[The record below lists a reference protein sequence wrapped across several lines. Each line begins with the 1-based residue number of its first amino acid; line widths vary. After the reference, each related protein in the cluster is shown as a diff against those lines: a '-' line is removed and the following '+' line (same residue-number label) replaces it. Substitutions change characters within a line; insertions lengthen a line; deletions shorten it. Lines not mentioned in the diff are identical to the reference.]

1 MVSVL
6 VPTRGRPENVRRLL
20 DSAYENSVGPIE
32 FVFYLDEDD
41 PLREAALGHIRHY
54 GATVIVGE
62 RITLSKTWNECYT
75 RATHDLLMQ
84 CGDDIVF
91 RTQGW
96 DGRFAEAF
104 DAYPDK
110 IAFVHGDDGF
120 QHERIGTHGVLHRN
134 WVEAVGYF
142 VPPYFASDYND
153 LWLTEVADA
162 LGRRVYLP
170 DVLTEHMHPVAGKG
184 ELDTTHQERLR
195 RHQAEDCDRLWRDT
209 ADQRIADVAKLRA
222 VIDAY
227 VGMGAAS
234 WTCTR

>member
-6 VPTRGRPENVRRLL
+6 VPTRGRPEGVERLL
-20 DSAYENSVGPIE
+20 ESAYELCEGSVE
-32 FVFYLDEDD
+32 FVFYLDDDD
-41 PLREAALGHIRHY
+41 PRRWETHQLVAQH
-54 GATVIVGE
+54 GAVTIFGK
-62 RITLSKTWNECYT
+62 RITLSRMWNACYE

-96 DGRFAEAF
+96 DAKFAEAF
-104 DAYPDK
+104 EQYPDR

-142 VPPYFASDYND
+142 VPPHFASDYND

-162 LGRRVYLP
+162 LGRRVYVP

-184 ELDTTHQERLR
+184 ELDLTHRERLE
-195 RHQAEDCDRLWRDT
+195 RHRVEDCDRIWRET
-209 ADQRIADVAKLRA
+209 AGERAADVARLRA
-222 VIDAY
+222 VIDAFSEPRP
-227 VGMGAAS
+227 S
-234 WTCTR
+234 WI